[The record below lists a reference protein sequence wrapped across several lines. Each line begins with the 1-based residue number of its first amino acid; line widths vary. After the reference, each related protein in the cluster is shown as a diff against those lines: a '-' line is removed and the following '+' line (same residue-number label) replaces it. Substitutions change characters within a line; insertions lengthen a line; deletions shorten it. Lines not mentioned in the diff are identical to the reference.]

1 MKYTIRRSTDRGHAD
16 HGGIKSKHTFS
27 FADYYDPEH
36 MGFRSL
42 RVINEDRV
50 APGNGFPMHR
60 HRDMEIFSYILEG
73 TLEHRDSLGNGRQLQ
88 PGQIQLM
95 SAGAGVQHSE
105 YNPSHRDGVHFLQVW
120 IQPVERGTKPRYTE
134 WHPQAESDA
143 ASKVLVISSD
153 GRERSATIGQNAD
166 VYRVRLKKGDAVT
179 HELKDGRGAWL
190 QVMRGSIVL
199 GSEALSP
206 GDAASTEDTGAIVMT
221 AIEDAE
227 ALLFDLV

>member
-1 MKYTIRRSTDRGHAD
+1 MKYTIRRSTDRGYAD

-42 RVINEDRV
+42 RVVNEDCI

-60 HRDMEIFSYILEG
+60 HRDMEIFSYVLEG

-95 SAGAGVQHSE
+95 SAGTGVQHSE

-134 WHPQAESDA
+134 WHPQPGSDA

-190 QVMRGSIVL
+190 QVMRGSIVF

-227 ALLFDLV
+227 GLLFDLV